1 MKFIKQMF
9 QYKRKTLL
17 NNFPSNLK
25 QKISEFLKSNEL
37 DLNIRAEKITKEISI
52 NLFKF
57 INNKN

>member
-1 MKFIKQMF
+1 MF